1 MKSVLKKSVLKSL
14 VYSNIVSILFTTLIC
29 VMAYKNSLRYE
40 SMPFSYLNVVGS
52 YLCTELFLLPIL
64 FIFQFIKNWIRHK
77 TDDTIHTDETNDDE
91 ADA

>member
-52 YLCTELFLLPIL
+52 YLCTEFFLLPIL
-64 FIFQFIKNWIRHK
+64 FIFQFIKNWISHK